1 MSSEGKDRMTYV
13 ELPGGLFTAEGLWF
27 HTTTRDISEFAPALV
42 DRLGIDSLLE
52 MATDWIKLPVSVS
65 IWALIGLLLM
75 WPPFWALSAS
85 ILVYLFLAVASPS
98 VVLFHLISTIRKM
111 NHPIVQGLLYVLV
124 LSILAAQGQMGGVG
138 VGLLGF
144 VLFRWQLVSKILTPI
159 VVGLSKPLSS
169 LGVSDTVL
177 RNVLIRGSLKY
188 GLPMGEVD
196 RMQKR
201 MIEIMTYHKTRKQ

>member
-1 MSSEGKDRMTYV
+1 MNSDGKEEIAYV

-27 HTTTRDISEFAPALV
+27 HTTTHDISEFAPALV
-42 DRLGIDSLLE
+42 DRLGLNGLLHR
-52 MATDWIKLPVSVS
+52 ATDWIKLPVSMSLWSLVGFLLIWPP
-65 IWALIGLLLM
+65 IWALV
-75 WPPFWALSAS
+75 AS
-85 ILVYLFLAVASPS
+85 VLVYLFLAVASPS
-98 VVLFHLISTIRKM
+98 VVLFNLISTIRWM

-138 VGLLGF
+138 MGLLGF
-144 VLFRWQLVSKILTPI
+144 ILYRWQLVSKMLAPI
-159 VVGLSKPLSS
+159 VGWLSKPLSS